1 MENVS
6 AYPPKKLN
14 KSCENLK
21 FPYKRRTLY
30 NTCMYA
36 TWSFYM
42 QVYSISSKKQFAIG
56 LGTLVFL
63 CSTCVGALILHV
75 NSHIKWISRLR
86 LLNRHLLHVKS
97 VQLWSLFSASPYGCT
112 KRAQLILMVLG
123 PPKAAIHMILRES
136 ISPETHFYYNEAT
149 FLL

>member
-42 QVYSISSKKQFAIG
+42 QIYSISSKKQFAIG

-75 NSHIKWISRLR
+75 NSHIKWISQRIQMIRPLCMGAR
-86 LLNRHLLHVKS
+86 S
-97 VQLWSLFSASPYGCT
+97 VFRWFWWCLDRPKLQFTWFWGSLFRQKHIFTIAKQQFFISNLDKCPYM
-112 KRAQLILMVLG
+112 QYV
-123 PPKAAIHMILRES
+123 
-136 ISPETHFYYNEAT
+136 YV
-149 FLL
+149 